1 MEVGE
6 CMKELTV
13 NAAKRLPKNTLIK
26 YEINET
32 SFGYFK
38 IAGERIYFNCIF
50 NGRRPDFMI
59 NSDSWLVSDWK
70 NYWISSKE
78 EYCLYVLENA

>member
-1 MEVGE
+1 
-6 CMKELTV
+6 MKELTV
-13 NAAKRLPKNTLIK
+13 NAVKKLPKNTLIK
-26 YEINET
+26 YAVNET

-38 IAGERIYFNCIF
+38 VAGERIYFNCIF
-50 NGRRPDFMI
+50 NGLLGFMK
-59 NSDSWLVSDWK
+59 DSWVVNDWN